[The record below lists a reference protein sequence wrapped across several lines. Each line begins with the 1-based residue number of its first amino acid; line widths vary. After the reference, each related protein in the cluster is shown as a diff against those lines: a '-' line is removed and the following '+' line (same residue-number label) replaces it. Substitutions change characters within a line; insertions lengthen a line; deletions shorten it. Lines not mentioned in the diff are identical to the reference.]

1 MVRGKKFWGIVMW
14 GMKVK
19 GENTVQIG
27 YPVGIG
33 GGRKASGTN
42 PGVCPVAGIGNV
54 SAQLNVAFL

>member
-1 MVRGKKFWGIVMW
+1 MW